1 MWGMNVKKLHK
12 CPNCGGNLE
21 KKIISHTLTRGQ
33 KVFDFEDVPVLV
45 CAQCGEGWLGAEVL
59 SSIRGMVWN
68 QARVKKY
75 KMKMTPN
82 PKLDTMG

>member
-1 MWGMNVKKLHK
+1 MKKLHK

-45 CAQCGEGWLGAEVL
+45 CAQCGEGWLEAEVL
-59 SSIRGMVWN
+59 SSIRERVWN

-75 KMKMTPN
+75 KIKMTPD

>member
-1 MWGMNVKKLHK
+1 MKKLHK

-45 CAQCGEGWLGAEVL
+45 CAQCGEGWLEAEVL
-59 SSIRGMVWN
+59 SSIRE
-68 QARVKKY
+68 RVRNHASAKKC
-75 KMKMTPN
+75 KGEMTSD
-82 PKLDTMG
+82 PKPDTMG